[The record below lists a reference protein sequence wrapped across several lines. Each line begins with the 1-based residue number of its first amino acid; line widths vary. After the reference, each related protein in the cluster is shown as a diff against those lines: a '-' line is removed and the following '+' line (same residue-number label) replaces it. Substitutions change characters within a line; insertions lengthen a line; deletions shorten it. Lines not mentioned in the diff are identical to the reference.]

1 MTFRSQLAS
10 LATFSVLAIGS
21 ALGTSTSASAG
32 DFGRSWGYDGRGY
45 NWSGLYFGGSLGGAW
60 GDSSFV
66 FANGNPANP
75 NPIDFDGAFAGGAH
89 LGLQHQWGNFV
100 LGIETS
106 VLFADLNGTSTCP
119 NPAFACS
126 VETDWI
132 WMIGPR
138 VGFAMNNWLFYGTGG
153 YAIGSLDTQT
163 TTIAT
168 GVQFDSGNERHGGWY
183 LGAGLEWGI
192 TRNLSLGV
200 EYKHIELDDEL
211 HVSSTIP
218 GNPAGDRFVD
228 ASIDVVQARLTLR
241 LGRDEPMVERARPL
255 K

>member
-1 MTFRSQLAS
+1 MTFRTHLAS
-10 LATFSVLAIGS
+10 VVVGS
-21 ALGTSTSASAG
+21 ALTLGSLLVATTESHAG
-32 DFGRSWGYDGRGY
+32 DRMRDWGYSGHGY

-75 NPIDFDGAFAGGAH
+75 NPIDFDGSFAGGFH

-100 LGIETS
+100 FGIEGSALIT
-106 VLFADLNGTSTCP
+106 DLSGTSTCP
-119 NPAFACS
+119 NAAFSCS
-126 VETDWI
+126 AETDWI

-138 VGFAMNNWLFYGTGG
+138 VGYTMNNWLFYGTGG
-153 YAIGSLDTQT
+153 YAVGSIDTQT
-163 TTIAT
+163 TFVAT
-168 GVQFDSGNERHGGWY
+168 GVQFDSGHERHGGWY
-183 LGAGLEWGI
+183 LGGGLEWGI
-192 TRNLSLGV
+192 TRNLSLGI

-218 GNPAGDRFVD
+218 GSPGGDRSVD

-241 LGRDEPMVERARPL
+241 MGRDEPRPERVPL

>member
-1 MTFRSQLAS
+1 MSVRSHLTS
-10 LATFSVLAIGS
+10 LAVGS
-21 ALGTSTSASAG
+21 AVTLGSLFVAATDANAG
-32 DFGRSWGYDGRGY
+32 DRARDWGYSDRHHGY

-66 FANGNPANP
+66 FANGNPADP
-75 NPIDFDGAFAGGAH
+75 NPVDFDGSFAGGAH
-89 LGLQHQWGNFV
+89 LGFQHQWGNFV
-100 LGIETS
+100 LGVETS
-106 VLFADLNGTSTCP
+106 VLLTDLNGTSTCP

-138 VGFAMNNWLFYGTGG
+138 VGYAMNNWLFYGTGG
-153 YAIGSLDTQT
+153 YALGSLDSQT

-168 GVQFDSGNERHGGWY
+168 GVQFDSGHERHGGWY
-183 LGAGLEWGI
+183 LGGGIEWGI

-218 GNPAGDRFVD
+218 GNPAGDRSVD

-241 LGRDEPMVERARPL
+241 LGRDEPERVPL